1 MKYGFILPFGD
12 VNTAADYAETAEKNG
27 WDGFFVWESI
37 WGVDAWVSLA
47 AAAILTR
54 RIKLG
59 TMLSPLSRMRP
70 WKIASET
77 TSLDRLSIGRTI
89 LSVGLGAPEVGFAA
103 FNEVTDRKTRAE
115 LLDESL
121 EIITGLWSGEPVKHQ
136 GKHYQV
142 DTSLLDPAFAHPSL
156 PIQKPRIPIWVVGAW
171 FHQKSIDRVMK
182 YDGFIP
188 NFYGLDG
195 QIQMGTPSPTQIRE
209 VAEYI
214 STHKTEKR
222 EIDLIV
228 EGRSSGE
235 NHKNGAENVRRYQD
249 AGATWWLESMWGET
263 DPQAVLL
270 RIHQG
275 PPK

>member
-12 VNTAADYAETAEKNG
+12 ANVAADYAETAEKNG

-70 WKIASET
+70 WKIASES

-89 LSVGLGAPEVGFAA
+89 LSVGLGAPDTGFSA
-103 FNEVTDRKTRAE
+103 FSEVTDRKTRAE

-136 GKHYQV
+136 GKHYHV
-142 DTSLLDPAFAHPSL
+142 DTGLLDAAFAHPSL

-182 YDGFIP
+182 YDGIIP

-195 QIQMGTPSPTQIRE
+195 QIQMGTPSAAQINE

-214 STHKTEKR
+214 ATHKPSSKEMD
-222 EIDLIV
+222 IVV
-228 EGRSSGE
+228 EGQTSGE
-235 NHKNGAENVRRYQD
+235 NRKKITDQVKPYKD
-249 AGATWWLESMWGET
+249 AGATWWLESMWQET

>member
-12 VNTAADYAETAEKNG
+12 ANTAADYAEEAEKIG

-47 AAAILTR
+47 AAAILTK

-70 WKIASET
+70 WKIASEV
-77 TSLDRLSIGRTI
+77 TSLDRLSIGRAI
-89 LSVGLGAPEVGFAA
+89 LSVGLGAMDTGYAA
-103 FNEVTDRKTRAE
+103 FNETTDRKTRAE

-121 EIITGLWSGEPVKHQ
+121 EIITGLWSGKPVKFS
-136 GKHYQV
+136 GKHYRV
-142 DTSLLDPAFAHPSL
+142 DTSLLPESFAHPEL
-156 PIQKPRIPIWVVGAW
+156 PIQKPSVPIWVVGAW
-171 FHQKSIDRVMK
+171 FRQKSIDRAMK
-182 YDGFIP
+182 YNGIIP
-188 NFYGLDG
+188 NFFDVNGN
-195 QIQMGTPSPTQIRE
+195 IAMGTPSPSQIQD
-209 VAEYI
+209 VAEYVA
-214 STHKTEKR
+214 SHKKHGHLMD
-222 EIDLIV
+222 IIV
-228 EGRSSGE
+228 EGQTQGDSPRLSRDKVKQHES
-235 NHKNGAENVRRYQD
+235 
-249 AGATWWLESMWGET
+249 AGATWWLESMWHET